1 MDTLLKQLVLIVT
14 TIVALSTVA
23 QAMAEPPDEMR
34 SMAVTADYQPV
45 NINRAS
51 AARIAAAMKGV
62 GLKTASAI
70 VAYRQANGPFKS
82 IDELAEIK
90 GIGMATLRK
99 NERVIVLE

>member
-82 IDELAEIK
+82 IDELAEVK

>member
-1 MDTLLKQLVLIVT
+1 MNTLLKQLVLIVT

-82 IDELAEIK
+82 IDELAEVK

>member
-1 MDTLLKQLVLIVT
+1 MDTLLKRLVLIVT

-23 QAMAEPPDEMR
+23 QAMAEPQDEMR

-82 IDELAEIK
+82 IDELAEVK

>member
-1 MDTLLKQLVLIVT
+1 MDTLLKRLVLIVT

-70 VAYRQANGPFKS
+70 AAYRQANGPFKS
-82 IDELAEIK
+82 IDELAEVK

>member
-1 MDTLLKQLVLIVT
+1 MDTLLKRLVLIVT

-34 SMAVTADYQPV
+34 SMAVTADYKPV

-51 AARIAAAMKGV
+51 AARIDAAMKRV

-82 IDELAEIK
+82 IDELAEVK

>member
-1 MDTLLKQLVLIVT
+1 MDTLLKLLVLIVT

-82 IDELAEIK
+82 IDELAEVK

>member
-1 MDTLLKQLVLIVT
+1 MDTLLKRLVLIVT

-82 IDELAEIK
+82 IDELAEVK
-90 GIGMATLRK
+90 GIGMATLSK

>member
-1 MDTLLKQLVLIVT
+1 MDTLLKRLVLIVT

>member
-1 MDTLLKQLVLIVT
+1 
-14 TIVALSTVA
+14 
-23 QAMAEPPDEMR
+23 MAEPPDEMR

-82 IDELAEIK
+82 IDELAEVK
-90 GIGMATLRK
+90 GIGMATLRE

>member
-34 SMAVTADYQPV
+34 SMAVTADYQPI

-82 IDELAEIK
+82 IDELAEVK

>member
-1 MDTLLKQLVLIVT
+1 MEILLKRLVLTIT
-14 TIVALSTVA
+14 TIIALSTMGLAV
-23 QAMAEPPDEMR
+23 AEPADEMR
-34 SMAVTADYQPV
+34 SLAVTADYQPV
-45 NINRAS
+45 NVNKAS
-51 AARIAAAMKGV
+51 ATRIAAAMKGV

-82 IDELAEIK
+82 IDELAEVK

>member
-1 MDTLLKQLVLIVT
+1 MDTLLKRLVLIVT

-70 VAYRQANGPFKS
+70 VAYHQANGPFKS
-82 IDELAEIK
+82 IDELAEVK
-90 GIGMATLRK
+90 GIGMAKLRK
-99 NERVIVLE
+99 NESVIVLE

>member
-82 IDELAEIK
+82 IDELAEVK
-90 GIGMATLRK
+90 GIGMATLHK

>member
-1 MDTLLKQLVLIVT
+1 MDTLLKRLVLIVT

-51 AARIAAAMKGV
+51 AARIAAAMKGE
-62 GLKTASAI
+62 GFKTASAI
-70 VAYRQANGPFKS
+70 VAYGQANGPFKS
-82 IDELAEIK
+82 IDELAEVK

>member
-1 MDTLLKQLVLIVT
+1 MDTLLKRLVLIVT

-62 GLKTASAI
+62 GFKTASAI
-70 VAYRQANGPFKS
+70 VAYGQANGPFKS
-82 IDELAEIK
+82 IDELAEVK

>member
-1 MDTLLKQLVLIVT
+1 MDTLLKRMVLIVT

-82 IDELAEIK
+82 IDELAEVK

>member
-1 MDTLLKQLVLIVT
+1 MDTLLKRLVLIVT

-82 IDELAEIK
+82 IDELAEVK

>member
-1 MDTLLKQLVLIVT
+1 MDTLLKRLVLIVT

-34 SMAVTADYQPV
+34 SMAVTADYQPI

-82 IDELAEIK
+82 IDELAEVK

>member
-1 MDTLLKQLVLIVT
+1 MDTLLKRLVLIVT

-70 VAYRQANGPFKS
+70 VVYRQANGPFKS
-82 IDELAEIK
+82 IDELAEVK

>member
-1 MDTLLKQLVLIVT
+1 MNTLLKRLVLIVT

-82 IDELAEIK
+82 IDELAEVK

>member
-1 MDTLLKQLVLIVT
+1 MDTLLKRLVLIVT

-34 SMAVTADYQPV
+34 SMAVTTDYQPV

-82 IDELAEIK
+82 IDELAEVK

>member
-1 MDTLLKQLVLIVT
+1 MDTLLKRLVLIVT

-45 NINRAS
+45 NINRAY

-82 IDELAEIK
+82 IDELAEVK